1 MFDTGCI
8 CQGDDIVCRGRM
20 SLKDGV
26 AAIVAAAGIE
36 IRDDWDKAQPRARH
50 ASLPISHWLT
60 ESRGWCLAGDIFS
73 TSSATTHQD
82 RGGEALG
89 IARLN
94 KLAVAKERMMA
105 EDEPGGH
112 GFGESSEEQDGHS
125 RSSPSS
131 DDRISCC
138 ATDGTAASTLPAL
151 PALPA
156 LHCMHCAI
164 FRPSISACGQ
174 MS

>member
-1 MFDTGCI
+1 MFDTGCV

-26 AAIVAAAGIE
+26 AAIVAAADIE

-60 ESRGWCLAGDIFS
+60 EPRGWCLAGDIFS
-73 TSSATTHQD
+73 TSSATSYNSS
-82 RGGEALG
+82 RSGALG

-105 EDEPGGH
+105 EDEPGGMALARAQK
-112 GFGESSEEQDGHS
+112 EQDGHS

-131 DDRISCC
+131 DDQDASAHLLLCS
-138 ATDGTAASTLPAL
+138 GTAASTLPAL

-156 LHCMHCAI
+156 LH
-164 FRPSISACGQ
+164 
-174 MS
+174 